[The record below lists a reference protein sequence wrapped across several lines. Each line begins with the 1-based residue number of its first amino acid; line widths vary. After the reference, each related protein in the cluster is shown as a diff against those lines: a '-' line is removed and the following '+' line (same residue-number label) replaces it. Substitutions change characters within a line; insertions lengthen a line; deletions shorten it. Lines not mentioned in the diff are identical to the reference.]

1 MAERILGIVKWW
13 NATKGFGFLEQPN
26 GPDIFIHFSALKME
40 GFKNLT
46 DGQRVEFSIE
56 KGPKGL
62 QATDVVPLNQEFVSE
77 EKPPLSIPP
86 LELSPIFSKDIHA
99 PNSQSRHKLRV
110 FLCHSSNDK
119 PLVRKLYQQLTSD
132 NFDPWL
138 DEEKLLAGQ
147 DWRQEISKAVR
158 RADVVIVCLSR
169 GSIGKTG
176 FVQKEIKD
184 ALDIADEQPEGT
196 IFLIPLKL
204 EECEVPERVSR
215 WQWVNYFDENGYKKL
230 INALHARA
238 SSR

>member
-1 MAERILGIVKWW
+1 MAERIIGTVKWW
-13 NATKGFGFLEQPN
+13 NTTKGFGFIETPN
-26 GPDIFIHFSALKME
+26 GSDLFVHFSALKID
-40 GFKNLT
+40 GDKNLT
-46 DGQRVEFSIE
+46 EGQSVEFSIE

-62 QATDVVPLNQEFVSE
+62 MATDVVPLNQKIAHE
-77 EKPPLSIPP
+77 EKPPLSVPP
-86 LELSPIFSKDIHA
+86 LVLPPIYSKDIHA
-99 PNSQSRHKLRV
+99 PNSQSRPSLRV

-119 PLVRKLYQQLTSD
+119 PLVRKLYQQLKSD

-158 RADVVIVCLSR
+158 KTDVVIVCLSR
-169 GSIGKTG
+169 GSISKTG

-215 WQWVNYFDENGYKKL
+215 WQWVNYYDENGYKKL
-230 INALHARA
+230 VNALHARA